1 MKDPF
6 QLEADNP
13 YRFEIVF
20 YDQHQ
25 RRKWWVT
32 QPPVANEDVNYFI
45 DWLDELLPDEM
56 REHVITFAKLIVGA
70 HERMEGTEKCT
81 IQSGLMAEITQ

>member
-1 MKDPF
+1 MF
-6 QLEADNP
+6 EREADDP

-32 QPPVANEDVNYFI
+32 QPPIANEDVNYFI
-45 DWLDELLPDEM
+45 DWLDEILPDEM
-56 REHVITFAKLIVGA
+56 REHVVIFAKLIVGA
-70 HERMEGTEKCT
+70 HERME
-81 IQSGLMAEITQ
+81 S